1 MVVDEPIHRPDVPGT
16 TVTVG
21 RPFTVMERVAVLLQ
35 PAALVPVTVY
45 VVVADGVTLTGLPV
59 VLASPADGLQV

>member
-1 MVVDEPIHRPDVPGT
+1 MVVDEPIQRPDVPGT

-21 RPFTVMERVAVLLQ
+21 KPFTEMVRVAVLLQ

-59 VLASPADGLQV
+59 VMASPADGLHV